1 MEKFTKVI
9 DKEIDRLNQE
19 ISRINEDK
27 NLYANKIKACENLL
41 FKFKQVVDI
50 SDKNNYKE
58 IFKINLGLLENV
70 FGDTENIIGD
80 IKRIKSLNT
89 LGSTYFGHTDMQ
101 KLEIIKMAN
110 KYIEMLK
117 EEIKFLEKE
126 LEDSSK
132 KEGILEEYN
141 NIREIISRNI
151 DFTDVTKLLEFVKG
165 MNISLNDK
173 IDIIREINSQVFKIE
188 AEALTEDVPDTEEI
202 EVIDVVN
209 ISNINV
215 EDVQALFSRYGYDIH
230 SIFKNVD
237 IDRIVKYGNLQNMEE
252 ILIAI
257 KDIKLNDD
265 KKQSTKLA
273 KIFVL
278 SNGEIVKMVLDN
290 IKADSKANFSSNNYS
305 LSEIFNSY
313 LDFYPLFIKGNKSFD
328 NSNRKGPGG
337 DGPIPADERGAF
349 GNYLAIRDIIKG
361 EDNDADINSMI
372 ERCGSVFVQCSARS
386 FKKRLEKF
394 KLYGATKDN
403 YFGTLSCFL
412 GNHSLD
418 IIDVFRELGHD
429 KYLFKGGF
437 STTCRRV
444 DNINMTLSLI
454 KLYNMRGESIY
465 FREPDG
471 YRKKNYML
479 KGYISSLKSGSMVG
493 KILAGDTRDMLDMG
507 LIVKTS
513 DIAFTKRDGE
523 KGVIL
528 SELGRFE
535 NYCNRYYEENVTKYD
550 EYDTVI
556 SDNENDNITSMS
568 LNNIYIRELDD
579 AYKVS
584 EHLYDID
591 GVMISRFKV
600 LRVFETLF
608 SNGLGNLDGLFVAIT
623 RNSILTKDELERI
636 DKEIRGGTRDMAHD
650 SENVKTLRRSGK

>member
-1 MEKFTKVI
+1 MKVI

-19 ISRINEDK
+19 ISRINEDRVNLENRRNIYSKLLLKLKGVNNSK
-27 NLYANKIKACENLL
+27 NVNLAFSIDMGL
-41 FKFKQVVDI
+41 F
-50 SDKNNYKE
+50 
-58 IFKINLGLLENV
+58 ENV
-70 FGDTENIIGD
+70 FGDTESVIND
-80 IKRIKSLNT
+80 IKRLKELKTMYNMFYIDNKQT
-89 LGSTYFGHTDMQ
+89 
-101 KLEIIKMAN
+101 LEIIGICK
-110 KYIEMLK
+110 KYSEILSDKIE
-117 EEIKFLEKE
+117 FLEKE

-151 DFTDVTKLLEFVKG
+151 DFTDVTKLLMFVKD

-188 AEALTEDVPDTEEI
+188 AEALTEDVPDTEDI

-215 EDVQALFSRYGYDIH
+215 EDVQALFSKYGYDIH
-230 SIFKNVD
+230 SIFDDED

-257 KDIKLNDD
+257 KEIKLNDD
-265 KKQSTKLA
+265 KKQSSKLA
-273 KIFVL
+273 NIFVL
-278 SNGEIVKMVLDN
+278 SNGEIVKTVLDN

-313 LDFYPLFIKGNKSFD
+313 LGFYPLFIKGNKSFD
-328 NSNRKGPGG
+328 KVNGKGPGG
-337 DGPIPADERGAF
+337 DGPINESVTGSF
-349 GNYLAIRDIIKG
+349 GKYLAIRNIIKS
-361 EDNDADINSMI
+361 EDNDADINAMI
-372 ERCGSVFVQCSARS
+372 ERSGSVFVQCSARS

-454 KLYNMRGESIY
+454 KLYNKRGESIY

-471 YRKKNYML
+471 DKRKYYKL
-479 KGYISSLKSGSMVG
+479 KGYISTPKSGSKGGM
-493 KILAGDTRDMLDMG
+493 ILAGDTRDMLDMG

-513 DIAFTKRDGE
+513 DIAFPKRNGE

-550 EYDTVI
+550 EYDRII

-584 EHLYDID
+584 EYLYDID

-600 LRVFETLF
+600 LRVFETLL
-608 SNGLGNLDGLFVAIT
+608 SNRLGNLDGLFVAIT

>member
-19 ISRINEDK
+19 ISRINEDRVNLENRRNIYSELLLKLKGVNNSK
-27 NLYANKIKACENLL
+27 NVNLAFSIDMGL
-41 FKFKQVVDI
+41 F
-50 SDKNNYKE
+50 
-58 IFKINLGLLENV
+58 ENV
-70 FGDTENIIGD
+70 FGDTESVIND
-80 IKRIKSLNT
+80 IKRLKELKTMYNMFYIDNKQT
-89 LGSTYFGHTDMQ
+89 
-101 KLEIIKMAN
+101 LEIIGICK
-110 KYIEMLK
+110 KYSEILSDKIE
-117 EEIKFLEKE
+117 FLEKE

-141 NIREIISRNI
+141 NIRGIISRNI
-151 DFTDVTKLLEFVKG
+151 DFNDVTKLLEFVKG
-165 MNISLNDK
+165 MNISLKDK

-188 AEALTEDVPDTEEI
+188 AETLTADVSDTEEI

-215 EDVQALFSRYGYDIH
+215 EDVQALFSKYGYDIH
-230 SIFKNVD
+230 SIFENVD

-265 KKQSTKLA
+265 KKQSSKLA

-278 SNGEIVKMVLDN
+278 SNGEIVKTVLDN

-328 NSNRKGPGG
+328 KVNGKGPGG
-337 DGPIPADERGAF
+337 DGPINESVTGSF
-349 GNYLAIRDIIKG
+349 GKYLAIRNIIKS
-361 EDNDADINSMI
+361 EDNDVDINAMI
-372 ERCGSVFVQCSARS
+372 ERSGSVFVQCSARS

-454 KLYNMRGESIY
+454 KLYNKRGESIY

-471 YRKKNYML
+471 DKRKYYKL
-479 KGYISSLKSGSMVG
+479 KGYISTPKSGSKGGM
-493 KILAGDTRDMLDMG
+493 ILAGDTRDMLDMG

-513 DIAFTKRDGE
+513 DIAFPKRNGE

-550 EYDTVI
+550 EYDRII

-584 EHLYDID
+584 EYLYDID

-600 LRVFETLF
+600 LRVFETLL
-608 SNGLGNLDGLFVAIT
+608 SNRLGNLDGLFVAIT

>member
-9 DKEIDRLNQE
+9 DKEINRLNQE
-19 ISRINEDK
+19 ISRINEDRVNLENRRNIYSKLLLKLKGVNNSK
-27 NLYANKIKACENLL
+27 NVNLAFSIDMGL
-41 FKFKQVVDI
+41 F
-50 SDKNNYKE
+50 
-58 IFKINLGLLENV
+58 ENV
-70 FGDTENIIGD
+70 FGDTESVIND
-80 IKRIKSLNT
+80 IKRLKELKAMYNMFYIDNKQT
-89 LGSTYFGHTDMQ
+89 
-101 KLEIIKMAN
+101 LEIIGICKRYSEILSD
-110 KYIEMLK
+110 KIE
-117 EEIKFLEKE
+117 FLEKE
-126 LEDSSK
+126 LDDSSK
-132 KEGILEEYN
+132 MESILAEYN
-141 NIREIISRNI
+141 NIKGIISRNI
-151 DFTDVTKLLEFVKG
+151 DFNDATKLLMFVKD
-165 MNISLNDK
+165 MNISLKDK

-188 AEALTEDVPDTEEI
+188 AETLTEDVSDTEEI

-215 EDVQALFSRYGYDIH
+215 EDVQALFSKYGYDIH
-230 SIFKNVD
+230 SIFDDED

-257 KDIKLNDD
+257 KDIKLNND
-265 KKQSTKLA
+265 KKQSSKLA
-273 KIFVL
+273 NIFVL
-278 SNGEIVKMVLDN
+278 SNGEIVKTVLDN

-313 LDFYPLFIKGNKSFD
+313 LGFYPLFIKGNKSFD
-328 NSNRKGPGG
+328 KVNGKGPGG
-337 DGPIPADERGAF
+337 DGPINESVTGSF
-349 GNYLAIRDIIKG
+349 GKYLAIRNIIKS
-361 EDNDADINSMI
+361 EDNDADINAMI
-372 ERCGSVFVQCSARS
+372 ERSGSVFVQCSARS

-454 KLYNMRGESIY
+454 KLYNKRGESIY

-471 YRKKNYML
+471 DKRKYYKL
-479 KGYISSLKSGSMVG
+479 KGYISTPKSGSKGGM
-493 KILAGDTRDMLDMG
+493 ILAGDTRDMLDMG

-513 DIAFTKRDGE
+513 DIAFPKRNGE

-550 EYDTVI
+550 EYDRII

-584 EHLYDID
+584 EYLYDID

-600 LRVFETLF
+600 LRVFETLL
-608 SNGLGNLDGLFVAIT
+608 SNRLGNLDGLFVAIT

>member
-19 ISRINEDK
+19 ISRINEDRVNLENRRNIYSELLLKLKGVNNSK
-27 NLYANKIKACENLL
+27 NVNLAFSIDMGL
-41 FKFKQVVDI
+41 F
-50 SDKNNYKE
+50 
-58 IFKINLGLLENV
+58 ENV
-70 FGDTENIIGD
+70 FGDTESVIND
-80 IKRIKSLNT
+80 IKRLKELKAMYNMFYIDNKQT
-89 LGSTYFGHTDMQ
+89 
-101 KLEIIKMAN
+101 LEIIGICKRYSEILSD
-110 KYIEMLK
+110 KIE
-117 EEIKFLEKE
+117 FLEKE
-126 LEDSSK
+126 LDDSSK
-132 KEGILEEYN
+132 MESILAEYN
-141 NIREIISRNI
+141 NIKGIISRNI
-151 DFTDVTKLLEFVKG
+151 DFNDVTKLLEFVKG
-165 MNISLNDK
+165 MNISLKDK

-188 AEALTEDVPDTEEI
+188 AETLTEDVSDTEEI

-215 EDVQALFSRYGYDIH
+215 EDVQALFSKYGYDIH
-230 SIFKNVD
+230 SIFDDED

-257 KDIKLNDD
+257 KDIKLNND
-265 KKQSTKLA
+265 KKQSSKLA
-273 KIFVL
+273 NIFVL
-278 SNGEIVKMVLDN
+278 SNGEIVKTVLDN

-328 NSNRKGPGG
+328 NSNKKGPGG
-337 DGPIPADERGAF
+337 DGPINESVTGSF
-349 GNYLAIRDIIKG
+349 GKYLAIRNIIKS
-361 EDNDADINSMI
+361 EDNDADINAMI
-372 ERCGSVFVQCSARS
+372 ERSGSVFVQCSARS

-454 KLYNMRGESIY
+454 KLYNKRGESIY

-471 YRKKNYML
+471 DKRKYYKL
-479 KGYISSLKSGSMVG
+479 KGYISTPKSGSKGGM
-493 KILAGDTRDMLDMG
+493 ILAGDTRDMLDMG

-513 DIAFTKRDGE
+513 DIAFTKRNGE

-550 EYDTVI
+550 EYDRII

-584 EHLYDID
+584 EYLYDID

-600 LRVFETLF
+600 LRVFETLL
-608 SNGLGNLDGLFVAIT
+608 SNRLGNLDGLFVAIT

>member
-1 MEKFTKVI
+1 MEKFMKVI

-19 ISRINEDK
+19 ISRINEDRVNLENRRNIYSKLLLELKGVNNSK
-27 NLYANKIKACENLL
+27 NVNLAFSIDMGL
-41 FKFKQVVDI
+41 F
-50 SDKNNYKE
+50 
-58 IFKINLGLLENV
+58 ENV
-70 FGDTENIIGD
+70 FGDTESVIND
-80 IKRIKSLNT
+80 IKRLKELKAMYNMFYIDNKQT
-89 LGSTYFGHTDMQ
+89 
-101 KLEIIKMAN
+101 LEIIGICK
-110 KYIEMLK
+110 KYSEILSDKIE
-117 EEIKFLEKE
+117 FLEKE

-151 DFTDVTKLLEFVKG
+151 DFNDVSKLLMFVKG
-165 MNISLNDK
+165 MNISLKDK

-188 AEALTEDVPDTEEI
+188 AETLTADVSDTEEI

-230 SIFKNVD
+230 SIFDDED

-265 KKQSTKLA
+265 KKQSSKLA
-273 KIFVL
+273 NIFVL
-278 SNGEIVKMVLDN
+278 SNGEIVKTVLDN

-313 LDFYPLFIKGNKSFD
+313 LNVYPLFIKGNKSLD
-328 NSNRKGPGG
+328 KVNGKGPGG
-337 DGPIPADERGAF
+337 DGPINESVTGSF
-349 GNYLAIRDIIKG
+349 GKYLAIRNIIKS
-361 EDNDADINSMI
+361 EDNDADINAMI
-372 ERCGSVFVQCSARS
+372 ERSGSVFVQCSARS

-454 KLYNMRGESIY
+454 KLYNKRGESIY

-471 YRKKNYML
+471 DKRKYYKL
-479 KGYISSLKSGSMVG
+479 KGYISTPKSGSKGGM
-493 KILAGDTRDMLDMG
+493 ILAGDTRDMLDMG
-507 LIVKTS
+507 LIFKTS
-513 DIAFTKRDGE
+513 DIAFPKRNGE

-550 EYDTVI
+550 EYDRII

-584 EHLYDID
+584 EYLYDID

-600 LRVFETLF
+600 LRVFETLL
-608 SNGLGNLDGLFVAIT
+608 SNRLGNLDGLFVAIT
-623 RNSILTKDELERI
+623 RNSILIKDELERI

>member
-9 DKEIDRLNQE
+9 DKEINRLNQE

-27 NLYANKIKACENLL
+27 VNLENRRNIYSKLL
-41 FKFKQVVDI
+41 LKLKGVNN
-50 SDKNNYKE
+50 SKNV
-58 IFKINLGLLENV
+58 NLAFSIDMGLFENV
-70 FGDTENIIGD
+70 FGDTESVIND
-80 IKRIKSLNT
+80 IKRLKELKTMYNMFYIDNKQT
-89 LGSTYFGHTDMQ
+89 
-101 KLEIIKMAN
+101 LEIIGICK
-110 KYIEMLK
+110 KYSEILSDKIE
-117 EEIKFLEKE
+117 FLEKE

-151 DFTDVTKLLEFVKG
+151 DFNDVTKLLEFVKG
-165 MNISLNDK
+165 MNISLKDK
-173 IDIIREINSQVFKIE
+173 IDIIREINNQVFKIE
-188 AEALTEDVPDTEEI
+188 AETLTEDVSDTEEI

-215 EDVQALFSRYGYDIH
+215 EDVQALFSKYGYDIH
-230 SIFKNVD
+230 SIFDDED

-257 KDIKLNDD
+257 KEIKLNND
-265 KKQSTKLA
+265 KKQSSKLA
-273 KIFVL
+273 NIFVL
-278 SNGEIVKMVLDN
+278 SNGEIVKTVLDN

-313 LDFYPLFIKGNKSFD
+313 LDFYPLFIKGNKSLD
-328 NSNRKGPGG
+328 KVNGKGPGG
-337 DGPIPADERGAF
+337 DGPINESVTGSF
-349 GNYLAIRDIIKG
+349 GKYLAIRNIIKS
-361 EDNDADINSMI
+361 EDNDADINAMI
-372 ERCGSVFVQCSARS
+372 ERSGSVFVQCSARS

-454 KLYNMRGESIY
+454 KLYNKRGESIY

-471 YRKKNYML
+471 DKRKYYKL
-479 KGYISSLKSGSMVG
+479 KGYISTPKSGSKGGM
-493 KILAGDTRDMLDMG
+493 ILAGDIRDMLDMG

-513 DIAFTKRDGE
+513 DIAFPKRNGE

-550 EYDTVI
+550 EYDRII

-584 EHLYDID
+584 DYLYDID

-600 LRVFETLF
+600 LRVFETLL
-608 SNGLGNLDGLFVAIT
+608 SNRLGNLDGLFVAIT

>member
-1 MEKFTKVI
+1 MEKFMKVI

-19 ISRINEDK
+19 ISRINEDRVNLENRRNIYSKLLLKLKGVNNSK
-27 NLYANKIKACENLL
+27 NVNLAFSIDMGL
-41 FKFKQVVDI
+41 F
-50 SDKNNYKE
+50 
-58 IFKINLGLLENV
+58 ENV
-70 FGDTENIIGD
+70 FGDTESVIND
-80 IKRIKSLNT
+80 IKRLKELKAMYNMFYIDNKQT
-89 LGSTYFGHTDMQ
+89 
-101 KLEIIKMAN
+101 LEIIGICK
-110 KYIEMLK
+110 KYSEILSDKIE
-117 EEIKFLEKE
+117 FLEKE

-151 DFTDVTKLLEFVKG
+151 DFNDVSKLLEFVKG
-165 MNISLNDK
+165 MNISLKDK

-188 AEALTEDVPDTEEI
+188 AETLTEDVSDTEEI

-215 EDVQALFSRYGYDIH
+215 EDVQALFSKYGYDIH
-230 SIFKNVD
+230 SIFDDED

-257 KDIKLNDD
+257 KDIKLNND
-265 KKQSTKLA
+265 KKQSSKLA
-273 KIFVL
+273 NIFVL
-278 SNGEIVKMVLDN
+278 SNGEIVKTVLDN
-290 IKADSKANFSSNNYS
+290 IKADSMANFSSNNYS

-313 LDFYPLFIKGNKSFD
+313 LDFYPLFIKGNKSLD
-328 NSNRKGPGG
+328 KVKGKGPGG
-337 DGPIPADERGAF
+337 DGPINESVTGSF
-349 GNYLAIRDIIKG
+349 GNYLAIRNIIKS
-361 EDNDADINSMI
+361 EDNDADINAMI
-372 ERCGSVFVQCSARS
+372 ERSGSVFVQCSARS

-454 KLYNMRGESIY
+454 KLYNKRGESIY

-471 YRKKNYML
+471 DKRKYYKL
-479 KGYISSLKSGSMVG
+479 KGYISTPKSGSKGGM
-493 KILAGDTRDMLDMG
+493 ILAGDTRDMLDMG

-513 DIAFTKRDGE
+513 DIAFPKRNGE

-550 EYDTVI
+550 EYDRII

-584 EHLYDID
+584 EYLYDID

-600 LRVFETLF
+600 LRVFETLL
-608 SNGLGNLDGLFVAIT
+608 SNRLGNLDGLFVAIT

-636 DKEIRGGTRDMAHD
+636 DKEIRGGTRDRAHD

>member
-9 DKEIDRLNQE
+9 DKEINRLNQE

-27 NLYANKIKACENLL
+27 VNLENRRNIYSKLL
-41 FKFKQVVDI
+41 LKLKGVNN
-50 SDKNNYKE
+50 SKNV
-58 IFKINLGLLENV
+58 NLAFSIDMGLFENV
-70 FGDTENIIGD
+70 FGDTESVIND
-80 IKRIKSLNT
+80 IKRLKELKTMYNMFYIDNKQT
-89 LGSTYFGHTDMQ
+89 
-101 KLEIIKMAN
+101 LEIIGICK
-110 KYIEMLK
+110 KYSEILSDKIE
-117 EEIKFLEKE
+117 FLEKE

-151 DFTDVTKLLEFVKG
+151 DFTDVTKLLMFVKD

-188 AEALTEDVPDTEEI
+188 AEALTEDVPDTNEDI

-215 EDVQALFSRYGYDIH
+215 EDVQALFSKYGYDIH
-230 SIFKNVD
+230 SIFDDED

-257 KDIKLNDD
+257 KEIKLNDD
-265 KKQSTKLA
+265 KKQSSKLA
-273 KIFVL
+273 NIFVL
-278 SNGEIVKMVLDN
+278 SNGEIVKTVLDN

-313 LDFYPLFIKGNKSFD
+313 LGFYPLFIKGNKSFD
-328 NSNRKGPGG
+328 NSNKKGPGG
-337 DGPIPADERGAF
+337 DGPINESVTGSF
-349 GNYLAIRDIIKG
+349 GKYLAIRNIIKS
-361 EDNDADINSMI
+361 EDNDADINAMI
-372 ERCGSVFVQCSARS
+372 ERSGSVFVQCSARS

-454 KLYNMRGESIY
+454 KLYNKRGESIY

-471 YRKKNYML
+471 DKRKYYKL
-479 KGYISSLKSGSMVG
+479 KGYISTPKSGSKGGM
-493 KILAGDTRDMLDMG
+493 ILAGDTRDMLDMG

-513 DIAFTKRDGE
+513 DIAFPKRNGE

-550 EYDTVI
+550 EYDRII

-584 EHLYDID
+584 EYLYDID

-600 LRVFETLF
+600 LRVFETLL
-608 SNGLGNLDGLFVAIT
+608 SNRLGNLDGLFVAIT

>member
-1 MEKFTKVI
+1 MEKFMKVI

-27 NLYANKIKACENLL
+27 VNLENRRNIYSKLL
-41 FKFKQVVDI
+41 LKLKGVNN
-50 SDKNNYKE
+50 SKNV
-58 IFKINLGLLENV
+58 NLAFSIDMGLFENV
-70 FGDTENIIGD
+70 FGDTESVIND
-80 IKRIKSLNT
+80 IKRLKELKTMYNMFYIDNKQT
-89 LGSTYFGHTDMQ
+89 
-101 KLEIIKMAN
+101 LEIIGICK
-110 KYIEMLK
+110 KYSEILSDKIE
-117 EEIKFLEKE
+117 FLEKE

-151 DFTDVTKLLEFVKG
+151 DFTDVTKLLMFVKD

-188 AEALTEDVPDTEEI
+188 AEALTEDVPDTNEDI

-230 SIFKNVD
+230 SIFDDED

-257 KDIKLNDD
+257 KEIKLNDD
-265 KKQSTKLA
+265 KKQSSKLA
-273 KIFVL
+273 NIFVL
-278 SNGEIVKMVLDN
+278 SNGEIVKTVLDN

-313 LDFYPLFIKGNKSFD
+313 LGFYPLFIKGNKSFD
-328 NSNRKGPGG
+328 KVNGKGPGG
-337 DGPIPADERGAF
+337 DGPINESVTGSF
-349 GNYLAIRDIIKG
+349 GKYLAIRNIIKS
-361 EDNDADINSMI
+361 EDNDADINAMI
-372 ERCGSVFVQCSARS
+372 ERSGSVFVQCSARS

-454 KLYNMRGESIY
+454 KLYNKRGESIY

-471 YRKKNYML
+471 DKRKYYKL
-479 KGYISSLKSGSMVG
+479 KGYISTPKSGSKGGM
-493 KILAGDTRDMLDMG
+493 ILAGDTRDMLDMG

-513 DIAFTKRDGE
+513 DIAFPKRNGE

-550 EYDTVI
+550 EYDRII

-584 EHLYDID
+584 EYLYDID

-600 LRVFETLF
+600 LRVFETLL
-608 SNGLGNLDGLFVAIT
+608 SNRLGNLDGLFVAIT

>member
-9 DKEIDRLNQE
+9 DKEINRLNQE

-27 NLYANKIKACENLL
+27 VNLENRRNIYSKLL
-41 FKFKQVVDI
+41 LKLKGVNN
-50 SDKNNYKE
+50 SKNV
-58 IFKINLGLLENV
+58 NLAFSIDMGLFENV
-70 FGDTENIIGD
+70 FGDTESVIND
-80 IKRIKSLNT
+80 IKRLKELKAMYNMFYIDNKQT
-89 LGSTYFGHTDMQ
+89 
-101 KLEIIKMAN
+101 LEIIGICK
-110 KYIEMLK
+110 KYSEILSDKIE
-117 EEIKFLEKE
+117 FLEKE

-151 DFTDVTKLLEFVKG
+151 DFNDVSKLLEFVKG
-165 MNISLNDK
+165 MNISLKDK

-188 AEALTEDVPDTEEI
+188 AETLTADVSDTEEI

-215 EDVQALFSRYGYDIH
+215 EDVQALFSKYGYDIH
-230 SIFKNVD
+230 SIFDDED

-265 KKQSTKLA
+265 KKQSSKLA
-273 KIFVL
+273 NIFVL
-278 SNGEIVKMVLDN
+278 SNGEIVKTVLDN

-313 LDFYPLFIKGNKSFD
+313 LNVYPLFIKGNKSLD
-328 NSNRKGPGG
+328 KVNGKGPGG
-337 DGPIPADERGAF
+337 DGPINESVTGSF
-349 GNYLAIRDIIKG
+349 GKYLAIRNIIKS
-361 EDNDADINSMI
+361 EDNDADINAMI
-372 ERCGSVFVQCSARS
+372 ERSGSVFVQCSARS

-454 KLYNMRGESIY
+454 KLYNKRGESIY

-471 YRKKNYML
+471 DRRKYYKL
-479 KGYISSLKSGSMVG
+479 KGYISTPKSGSKGGM
-493 KILAGDTRDMLDMG
+493 ILAGDTRDMLDMG

-513 DIAFTKRDGE
+513 DIAFPKRNGE

-550 EYDTVI
+550 EYDRII

-584 EHLYDID
+584 EYLYDID

-600 LRVFETLF
+600 LRVFETLL
-608 SNGLGNLDGLFVAIT
+608 SNRLGNLDGLFVAIT

>member
-9 DKEIDRLNQE
+9 DKEINRLNQE

-27 NLYANKIKACENLL
+27 VNLENRRNIYSKLL
-41 FKFKQVVDI
+41 LKLKGVNN
-50 SDKNNYKE
+50 SKNV
-58 IFKINLGLLENV
+58 NLAFSIDMGLFENV
-70 FGDTENIIGD
+70 FGDTESVIND
-80 IKRIKSLNT
+80 IKRLKELKTMYNMFYIDNKQT
-89 LGSTYFGHTDMQ
+89 
-101 KLEIIKMAN
+101 LEIIGICK
-110 KYIEMLK
+110 KYSEILSDKIE
-117 EEIKFLEKE
+117 FLEKE

-151 DFTDVTKLLEFVKG
+151 DFNDVSKLLEFVKG

-188 AEALTEDVPDTEEI
+188 AETLTADVSDTEEI

-215 EDVQALFSRYGYDIH
+215 EDVQALFSKYGYDIH
-230 SIFKNVD
+230 SIFDDED

-257 KDIKLNDD
+257 KDIKLNND
-265 KKQSTKLA
+265 KKQSSKLA
-273 KIFVL
+273 NIFVL
-278 SNGEIVKMVLDN
+278 SNGEIVKTVLDN

-361 EDNDADINSMI
+361 EDNEADINSMI

-412 GNHSLD
+412 GNNSLD

-437 STTCRRV
+437 STTCRSV

-600 LRVFETLF
+600 LRVFETLL

-623 RNSILTKDELERI
+623 RNSILTKDELERL

>member
-1 MEKFTKVI
+1 MEKFMKVI

-19 ISRINEDK
+19 ISRINEDRVNLENRRNIYSELLLKLKGVNNSK
-27 NLYANKIKACENLL
+27 NVNLAFSIDMGL
-41 FKFKQVVDI
+41 F
-50 SDKNNYKE
+50 
-58 IFKINLGLLENV
+58 ENV
-70 FGDTENIIGD
+70 FGDTESVIND
-80 IKRIKSLNT
+80 IKRLKELKTMYNMFYIDNKQT
-89 LGSTYFGHTDMQ
+89 
-101 KLEIIKMAN
+101 LEIIGICK
-110 KYIEMLK
+110 KYSEILSDKIE
-117 EEIKFLEKE
+117 FLEKE
-126 LEDSSK
+126 LEDSFK

-141 NIREIISRNI
+141 NIRGIISRNI
-151 DFTDVTKLLEFVKG
+151 DFNDVTKLLEFVKG
-165 MNISLNDK
+165 MNISLKDK

-188 AEALTEDVPDTEEI
+188 AETLTADVSDTEEI

-215 EDVQALFSRYGYDIH
+215 EDVQALFSKYGYDIH
-230 SIFKNVD
+230 SIFENVD

-257 KDIKLNDD
+257 KEIKLNDD
-265 KKQSTKLA
+265 KKQGSKLA
-273 KIFVL
+273 NIFVL
-278 SNGEIVKMVLDN
+278 SNGEIVKTVLDN

-328 NSNRKGPGG
+328 KVNGKGPGG
-337 DGPIPADERGAF
+337 DGPINESVTGSF
-349 GNYLAIRDIIKG
+349 GKYLAIRNIIKS
-361 EDNDADINSMI
+361 EDNDADINAMI
-372 ERCGSVFVQCSARS
+372 KRSGSVFVQCSAHS

-454 KLYNMRGESIY
+454 KLYNKRGESIY

-471 YRKKNYML
+471 DKRKYYKL
-479 KGYISSLKSGSMVG
+479 KGYISTPKSGSKGGM
-493 KILAGDTRDMLDMG
+493 ILAGDTRDMLDMG

-513 DIAFTKRDGE
+513 DIAFPKRNGE

-550 EYDTVI
+550 EYDRII

-584 EHLYDID
+584 EYLYDID

-600 LRVFETLF
+600 LRVFETLL
-608 SNGLGNLDGLFVAIT
+608 SNRLGNLDGLFVAIT

>member
-1 MEKFTKVI
+1 MEKFMKVI
-9 DKEIDRLNQE
+9 DKEINRLNQE

-27 NLYANKIKACENLL
+27 VNLENRRNIYSKLL
-41 FKFKQVVDI
+41 LKLKGVNN
-50 SDKNNYKE
+50 SKNV
-58 IFKINLGLLENV
+58 NLAFSIDMGLFENV
-70 FGDTENIIGD
+70 FGDTESVIND
-80 IKRIKSLNT
+80 IKRLKELKTMYNMFYIDNKQT
-89 LGSTYFGHTDMQ
+89 
-101 KLEIIKMAN
+101 LEIIGICK
-110 KYIEMLK
+110 KYSEILSDKIE
-117 EEIKFLEKE
+117 FLEKE

-151 DFTDVTKLLEFVKG
+151 DFTDVTKLLMFVKD
-165 MNISLNDK
+165 MNISLKDK
-173 IDIIREINSQVFKIE
+173 IDIIREINSQVLKIE
-188 AEALTEDVPDTEEI
+188 AEALTEDVPDTNEDI

-215 EDVQALFSRYGYDIH
+215 EDVQALFSKYGYDIH
-230 SIFKNVD
+230 SIFDDED

-257 KDIKLNDD
+257 KEIKLNDD
-265 KKQSTKLA
+265 KKQSSKLA
-273 KIFVL
+273 NIFVL
-278 SNGEIVKMVLDN
+278 SNGEIVKTVLDN

-328 NSNRKGPGG
+328 KVNGKGPGG
-337 DGPIPADERGAF
+337 DGPINESVTGSF
-349 GNYLAIRDIIKG
+349 GKYLAIRNIIKS
-361 EDNDADINSMI
+361 EDNDADINAMI
-372 ERCGSVFVQCSARS
+372 ERSGSVFVQCSARS

-454 KLYNMRGESIY
+454 KLYNKRGESIY

-471 YRKKNYML
+471 DKRKYYKL
-479 KGYISSLKSGSMVG
+479 KGYISTPKSGSKGGM
-493 KILAGDTRDMLDMG
+493 ILAGDTRDMLDMG

-513 DIAFTKRDGE
+513 DIAFPKRNGE

-550 EYDTVI
+550 EYDRII

-584 EHLYDID
+584 EYLYDID

-600 LRVFETLF
+600 LRVFETLL
-608 SNGLGNLDGLFVAIT
+608 SNRLGNLDGLFVAIT

>member
-19 ISRINEDK
+19 ISRINEDRVNLENRRNIYSKLLLKLKGVNNSK
-27 NLYANKIKACENLL
+27 NVNLAFSIDMGL
-41 FKFKQVVDI
+41 F
-50 SDKNNYKE
+50 
-58 IFKINLGLLENV
+58 ENV
-70 FGDTENIIGD
+70 FGDTESVIND
-80 IKRIKSLNT
+80 IKRLKELKAMYNMFYIDNKQT
-89 LGSTYFGHTDMQ
+89 
-101 KLEIIKMAN
+101 LEIIGICK
-110 KYIEMLK
+110 KYSEILSDKIE
-117 EEIKFLEKE
+117 FLEKE

-141 NIREIISRNI
+141 NIRGIISRNI
-151 DFTDVTKLLEFVKG
+151 DFNDVSKLLMFVKG
-165 MNISLNDK
+165 MNISLKDK

-188 AEALTEDVPDTEEI
+188 AETLTADVSDTEEI

-215 EDVQALFSRYGYDIH
+215 EDVQALFSKYGYDIH
-230 SIFKNVD
+230 SIFDDED

-265 KKQSTKLA
+265 KKQSSKLA
-273 KIFVL
+273 NIFVL
-278 SNGEIVKMVLDN
+278 SNGEIVKTVLDN

-313 LDFYPLFIKGNKSFD
+313 LNVYPLFIKGNKSLD
-328 NSNRKGPGG
+328 KVNGKGPGG
-337 DGPIPADERGAF
+337 DGPINESVTGSF
-349 GNYLAIRDIIKG
+349 GKYLAIRNIIKS
-361 EDNDADINSMI
+361 EDNDADINAMI
-372 ERCGSVFVQCSARS
+372 ERSGSVFVQCSARS

-454 KLYNMRGESIY
+454 KLYNKRGESIY

-471 YRKKNYML
+471 DKRKYYKL
-479 KGYISSLKSGSMVG
+479 KGYISTPKSGSKGGM
-493 KILAGDTRDMLDMG
+493 ILAGDTRDMLDMG

-513 DIAFTKRDGE
+513 DIAFPKRNGE

-550 EYDTVI
+550 EYDRII

-584 EHLYDID
+584 EYLYDID

-600 LRVFETLF
+600 LRVFETLL
-608 SNGLGNLDGLFVAIT
+608 SNRLGNLDGLFVAIT

>member
-151 DFTDVTKLLEFVKG
+151 DFNDVTKLLEFVKG

-257 KDIKLNDD
+257 KDIKLNND

-278 SNGEIVKMVLDN
+278 SNGEIVKTVLDN

-412 GNHSLD
+412 GNNSLD

-429 KYLFKGGF
+429 KYLFRGGF
-437 STTCRRV
+437 STTCRSV

-584 EHLYDID
+584 EYLYDID

-600 LRVFETLF
+600 LRVFETLL
-608 SNGLGNLDGLFVAIT
+608 SNRLGNLDGLFVAIT

>member
-1 MEKFTKVI
+1 
-9 DKEIDRLNQE
+9 
-19 ISRINEDK
+19 
-27 NLYANKIKACENLL
+27 
-41 FKFKQVVDI
+41 
-50 SDKNNYKE
+50 
-58 IFKINLGLLENV
+58 
-70 FGDTENIIGD
+70 
-80 IKRIKSLNT
+80 
-89 LGSTYFGHTDMQ
+89 
-101 KLEIIKMAN
+101 
-110 KYIEMLK
+110 
-117 EEIKFLEKE
+117 
-126 LEDSSK
+126 
-132 KEGILEEYN
+132 
-141 NIREIISRNI
+141 
-151 DFTDVTKLLEFVKG
+151 

-188 AEALTEDVPDTEEI
+188 AEALTEDVPDTNEDI

-412 GNHSLD
+412 GNNSLD

-429 KYLFKGGF
+429 KYLFRGGF
-437 STTCRRV
+437 STTCRSV

-550 EYDTVI
+550 EYDMVI

-600 LRVFETLF
+600 LRVFETLL
-608 SNGLGNLDGLFVAIT
+608 SNRLGNLDGLFVAIT

-636 DKEIRGGTRDMAHD
+636 DKEIRGGTRDMVHD

>member
-1 MEKFTKVI
+1 
-9 DKEIDRLNQE
+9 
-19 ISRINEDK
+19 
-27 NLYANKIKACENLL
+27 
-41 FKFKQVVDI
+41 
-50 SDKNNYKE
+50 
-58 IFKINLGLLENV
+58 
-70 FGDTENIIGD
+70 
-80 IKRIKSLNT
+80 
-89 LGSTYFGHTDMQ
+89 
-101 KLEIIKMAN
+101 
-110 KYIEMLK
+110 
-117 EEIKFLEKE
+117 
-126 LEDSSK
+126 
-132 KEGILEEYN
+132 
-141 NIREIISRNI
+141 
-151 DFTDVTKLLEFVKG
+151 
-165 MNISLNDK
+165 
-173 IDIIREINSQVFKIE
+173 
-188 AEALTEDVPDTEEI
+188 
-202 EVIDVVN
+202 
-209 ISNINV
+209 
-215 EDVQALFSRYGYDIH
+215 
-230 SIFKNVD
+230 
-237 IDRIVKYGNLQNMEE
+237 
-252 ILIAI
+252 
-257 KDIKLNDD
+257 
-265 KKQSTKLA
+265 
-273 KIFVL
+273 
-278 SNGEIVKMVLDN
+278 
-290 IKADSKANFSSNNYS
+290 
-305 LSEIFNSY
+305 
-313 LDFYPLFIKGNKSFD
+313 
-328 NSNRKGPGG
+328 
-337 DGPIPADERGAF
+337 
-349 GNYLAIRDIIKG
+349 
-361 EDNDADINSMI
+361 MI

-412 GNHSLD
+412 GNNSLD

-437 STTCRRV
+437 STTCRSV

-454 KLYNMRGESIY
+454 KLYNMRGEIIY

-479 KGYISSLKSGSMVG
+479 KGYISTLKSGSMVG

-550 EYDTVI
+550 EYDMVI

-600 LRVFETLF
+600 LRVFETLL

-623 RNSILTKDELERI
+623 RNSILTKDELERL
-636 DKEIRGGTRDMAHD
+636 DKEIRGGTRDMVHD

>member
-9 DKEIDRLNQE
+9 DKEINRLNQE

-27 NLYANKIKACENLL
+27 VNLENRRNIYSKLL
-41 FKFKQVVDI
+41 LKLKGVNN
-50 SDKNNYKE
+50 SKNV
-58 IFKINLGLLENV
+58 NLAFSIDMGLFENV
-70 FGDTENIIGD
+70 FGDTESVIND
-80 IKRIKSLNT
+80 IKRLKELKAMYNMFYIDNKQT
-89 LGSTYFGHTDMQ
+89 
-101 KLEIIKMAN
+101 LEIIGICK
-110 KYIEMLK
+110 KYSEILSDKIE
-117 EEIKFLEKE
+117 FLEKE

-151 DFTDVTKLLEFVKG
+151 DFTDVTKLLMFVKD

-188 AEALTEDVPDTEEI
+188 AEALTEDVPDTNEDI

-215 EDVQALFSRYGYDIH
+215 EDVQALFSKYGYDIH
-230 SIFKNVD
+230 SIFDDED

-257 KDIKLNDD
+257 KEIKLNDD
-265 KKQSTKLA
+265 KKQSSKLSN
-273 KIFVL
+273 IFVL
-278 SNGEIVKMVLDN
+278 SNGEIVKTVLDN

-313 LDFYPLFIKGNKSFD
+313 LGFYPLFIKGNKSFD
-328 NSNRKGPGG
+328 KVNGKGPGG
-337 DGPIPADERGAF
+337 DGPINESVTGSF
-349 GNYLAIRDIIKG
+349 GKYLAIRNIIKS
-361 EDNDADINSMI
+361 EDNDADINAMI
-372 ERCGSVFVQCSARS
+372 ERSGSVFVQCSARS

-454 KLYNMRGESIY
+454 KLYNKRGESIY

-471 YRKKNYML
+471 DKRKYYKL
-479 KGYISSLKSGSMVG
+479 KGYISTPKSGSKGGM
-493 KILAGDTRDMLDMG
+493 ILAGDTRDMLDMG

-513 DIAFTKRDGE
+513 DIAFPKRNGE

-550 EYDTVI
+550 EYDRII

-584 EHLYDID
+584 EYLYDID

-600 LRVFETLF
+600 LRVFETLL
-608 SNGLGNLDGLFVAIT
+608 SNRLGNLDGLFVAIT

>member
-1 MEKFTKVI
+1 MEKFMKVI

-19 ISRINEDK
+19 ISRINEDRVNLENRRNIYSELLLKLKGVNNSK
-27 NLYANKIKACENLL
+27 NVNLAFSIDMGL
-41 FKFKQVVDI
+41 F
-50 SDKNNYKE
+50 
-58 IFKINLGLLENV
+58 ENV
-70 FGDTENIIGD
+70 FGDTESVIND
-80 IKRIKSLNT
+80 IKRLKELKTMYNMFYIDNKQT
-89 LGSTYFGHTDMQ
+89 
-101 KLEIIKMAN
+101 LEIIGICK
-110 KYIEMLK
+110 KYSEILSDKIE
-117 EEIKFLEKE
+117 FLEKE
-126 LEDSSK
+126 LEDSFK

-141 NIREIISRNI
+141 NIRGIISRNI
-151 DFTDVTKLLEFVKG
+151 DFNDVTKLLEFVKG
-165 MNISLNDK
+165 MNISLKDK

-188 AEALTEDVPDTEEI
+188 AETLTADVSDTEEI

-215 EDVQALFSRYGYDIH
+215 EDVQALFSKYGYDIH
-230 SIFKNVD
+230 SIFDDED

-257 KDIKLNDD
+257 KEIKLNDD
-265 KKQSTKLA
+265 KKQGSKLA
-273 KIFVL
+273 NIFVL
-278 SNGEIVKMVLDN
+278 SNGEIVKTVLDN

-313 LDFYPLFIKGNKSFD
+313 LGFYPLFIKGNKSFD
-328 NSNRKGPGG
+328 KVNGKGPGG
-337 DGPIPADERGAF
+337 DGPINESVTGSF
-349 GNYLAIRDIIKG
+349 GKYLAIRNIIKS
-361 EDNDADINSMI
+361 EDNDADINAMI
-372 ERCGSVFVQCSARS
+372 KRSGSVFVQCSAHS

-454 KLYNMRGESIY
+454 KLYNKRGESIY

-471 YRKKNYML
+471 DKRKYYKL
-479 KGYISSLKSGSMVG
+479 KGYISTPKSGSKGGM
-493 KILAGDTRDMLDMG
+493 ILAGDTRDMLDMG

-513 DIAFTKRDGE
+513 DIAFPKRNGE

-550 EYDTVI
+550 EYDRII

-584 EHLYDID
+584 EYLYDID

-600 LRVFETLF
+600 LRVFETLL
-608 SNGLGNLDGLFVAIT
+608 SNRLGNLDGLFVAIT

-636 DKEIRGGTRDMAHD
+636 DKEIRGGTRDMVHD

>member
-9 DKEIDRLNQE
+9 DKEINRLNQE

-27 NLYANKIKACENLL
+27 VNLENRRNIYSKLL
-41 FKFKQVVDI
+41 LKLKGVNN
-50 SDKNNYKE
+50 SKNV
-58 IFKINLGLLENV
+58 NLAFSIDMGLFENV
-70 FGDTENIIGD
+70 FGDTESVIND
-80 IKRIKSLNT
+80 IKRLKELKTMYNMFYIDNKQT
-89 LGSTYFGHTDMQ
+89 
-101 KLEIIKMAN
+101 LEIIGICK
-110 KYIEMLK
+110 KYSEILSDKIE
-117 EEIKFLEKE
+117 FLEKE

-151 DFTDVTKLLEFVKG
+151 DFTDVTKLLMFVKD

-188 AEALTEDVPDTEEI
+188 AEALTEDVPDTNEDI

-215 EDVQALFSRYGYDIH
+215 EDVQALFSKYGYDIY
-230 SIFKNVD
+230 SIFDDED

-257 KDIKLNDD
+257 KEIKLNDD
-265 KKQSTKLA
+265 KKQSSKLA
-273 KIFVL
+273 NIFVL
-278 SNGEIVKMVLDN
+278 SNGEIVKTVLDN

-328 NSNRKGPGG
+328 KVNGKGPGG
-337 DGPIPADERGAF
+337 DGPINESVTGSF
-349 GNYLAIRDIIKG
+349 GNYLAIRNIIKS
-361 EDNDADINSMI
+361 EDNDADINAMI
-372 ERCGSVFVQCSARS
+372 ERSGSVFVQCSARS

-454 KLYNMRGESIY
+454 KLYNKRGESIY

-471 YRKKNYML
+471 DKRKYYKL
-479 KGYISSLKSGSMVG
+479 KGYISTPKSGSKGGM
-493 KILAGDTRDMLDMG
+493 ILAGDTRDMLDMG

-513 DIAFTKRDGE
+513 DIAFPKRNGE

-550 EYDTVI
+550 EYDRII

-584 EHLYDID
+584 EYLYDID

-600 LRVFETLF
+600 LRVFETLL
-608 SNGLGNLDGLFVAIT
+608 SNRLGNLDGLFVAIT

>member
-412 GNHSLD
+412 GNNSLD

-429 KYLFKGGF
+429 KYLFRGGF
-437 STTCRRV
+437 STTCRSV

-479 KGYISSLKSGSMVG
+479 KGYISSLKSGSKGGM
-493 KILAGDTRDMLDMG
+493 ILAGDTRDMLDMG

-513 DIAFTKRDGE
+513 DIAFPKRNGE

-550 EYDTVI
+550 EYDRII

-584 EHLYDID
+584 EYLYDID

-600 LRVFETLF
+600 LRVFETLL

>member
-9 DKEIDRLNQE
+9 DKEINRLNQE

-27 NLYANKIKACENLL
+27 VNLENRRNIYSKLL
-41 FKFKQVVDI
+41 LKLKGVNN
-50 SDKNNYKE
+50 SKNV
-58 IFKINLGLLENV
+58 NLAFSIDMGLFENV
-70 FGDTENIIGD
+70 FGDTESVIND
-80 IKRIKSLNT
+80 IKRLKELKTMYNMFYIDNKQT
-89 LGSTYFGHTDMQ
+89 
-101 KLEIIKMAN
+101 LEIIGICK
-110 KYIEMLK
+110 KYSEILSDKIE
-117 EEIKFLEKE
+117 FLEKE

-151 DFTDVTKLLEFVKG
+151 DFTDVTKLLMFVKD

-173 IDIIREINSQVFKIE
+173 IDIIREINSQVLKIE
-188 AEALTEDVPDTEEI
+188 AEALTEDVPDTNEDI

-215 EDVQALFSRYGYDIH
+215 EDVQALFSKYGYDIY
-230 SIFKNVD
+230 SIFDDED

-257 KDIKLNDD
+257 KEIKLNDD
-265 KKQSTKLA
+265 KKQSSKLA
-273 KIFVL
+273 NIFVL
-278 SNGEIVKMVLDN
+278 SNGEIVKTVLDN

-328 NSNRKGPGG
+328 KVNGKGPGG
-337 DGPIPADERGAF
+337 DGPINESVTGSF
-349 GNYLAIRDIIKG
+349 GKYLAIRNIIKS
-361 EDNDADINSMI
+361 EDNDADINAMI
-372 ERCGSVFVQCSARS
+372 ERSGSVFVQCSARS

-454 KLYNMRGESIY
+454 KLYNKRGESIY

-471 YRKKNYML
+471 DKRKYYKL
-479 KGYISSLKSGSMVG
+479 KGYISTPKSGSKGGM
-493 KILAGDTRDMLDMG
+493 ILAGDTRDMLDMG

-513 DIAFTKRDGE
+513 DIAFPKRNGE

-550 EYDTVI
+550 EYDRII

-584 EHLYDID
+584 EYLYDID

-600 LRVFETLF
+600 LRVFETLL
-608 SNGLGNLDGLFVAIT
+608 SNRLGNLDGLFVAIT

>member
-1 MEKFTKVI
+1 MEKFMKVI
-9 DKEIDRLNQE
+9 DKEINRLNQE

-27 NLYANKIKACENLL
+27 VNLENRRNIYSNLL
-41 FKFKQVVDI
+41 LKLKGVNN
-50 SDKNNYKE
+50 SKNV
-58 IFKINLGLLENV
+58 NLAFSIDMGLFENV
-70 FGDTENIIGD
+70 FGDTESVIND
-80 IKRIKSLNT
+80 IKRLKELKTMYNMFYIDNKQT
-89 LGSTYFGHTDMQ
+89 
-101 KLEIIKMAN
+101 LEIIGICK
-110 KYIEMLK
+110 KYSEILSDKIE
-117 EEIKFLEKE
+117 FLEKE

-151 DFTDVTKLLEFVKG
+151 DFTDVTKLLMFVKG
-165 MNISLNDK
+165 MNISLKDK

-188 AEALTEDVPDTEEI
+188 AETLTADVSDTEEI

-230 SIFKNVD
+230 SIFDDED

-265 KKQSTKLA
+265 KKQSSKLA
-273 KIFVL
+273 NIFVL
-278 SNGEIVKMVLDN
+278 SNGEIVKTVLDN

-313 LDFYPLFIKGNKSFD
+313 LNVYPLFIKGNKSFD
-328 NSNRKGPGG
+328 KVNGKGPGG
-337 DGPIPADERGAF
+337 DGPINESVTGSF
-349 GNYLAIRDIIKG
+349 GKYLAIRNIIKS
-361 EDNDADINSMI
+361 EDNDADINAMI
-372 ERCGSVFVQCSARS
+372 ERSGSVFVQCSARS

-454 KLYNMRGESIY
+454 KLYNKRGESIY

-471 YRKKNYML
+471 DKRKYYKL
-479 KGYISSLKSGSMVG
+479 KGYISTPKSGSKGGM
-493 KILAGDTRDMLDMG
+493 ILAGDTRDMLDMG

-513 DIAFTKRDGE
+513 DIAFPKRNGE

-550 EYDTVI
+550 EYDRII

-584 EHLYDID
+584 EYLYDID

-600 LRVFETLF
+600 LRVFETLL
-608 SNGLGNLDGLFVAIT
+608 SNRLGNLDGLFVAIT

>member
-9 DKEIDRLNQE
+9 DKEINRLNQE
-19 ISRINEDK
+19 ISRINEDRVNLENRRNIYSELLLKLKGVNNSK
-27 NLYANKIKACENLL
+27 NVNLAFSIDMGL
-41 FKFKQVVDI
+41 F
-50 SDKNNYKE
+50 
-58 IFKINLGLLENV
+58 ENV
-70 FGDTENIIGD
+70 FGDTESVIND
-80 IKRIKSLNT
+80 IKRLKELKTMYNMFYIDNKQT
-89 LGSTYFGHTDMQ
+89 
-101 KLEIIKMAN
+101 LEIIGICK
-110 KYIEMLK
+110 KYSEILSDKIE
-117 EEIKFLEKE
+117 FLEKE

-151 DFTDVTKLLEFVKG
+151 DFTDVTKLLMFVKD

-188 AEALTEDVPDTEEI
+188 AEALTEDVPDTNEDI

-215 EDVQALFSRYGYDIH
+215 EDVQALFSKYGYDIH
-230 SIFKNVD
+230 SIFDDED

-257 KDIKLNDD
+257 KEIKLNDD
-265 KKQSTKLA
+265 KKQSSKLA
-273 KIFVL
+273 NIFVL
-278 SNGEIVKMVLDN
+278 SNGEIVKTVLDN

-313 LDFYPLFIKGNKSFD
+313 LGFYPLFIKGNKSFD
-328 NSNRKGPGG
+328 KVNGKGPGG
-337 DGPIPADERGAF
+337 DGPINESVTGSF
-349 GNYLAIRDIIKG
+349 GKYLAIRNIIKS
-361 EDNDADINSMI
+361 EDNDADINAMI
-372 ERCGSVFVQCSARS
+372 ERSGSVFVQCSARS

-454 KLYNMRGESIY
+454 KLYNKRGESIY

-471 YRKKNYML
+471 DKRKYYKL
-479 KGYISSLKSGSMVG
+479 KGYISTPKSGSKGGM
-493 KILAGDTRDMLDMG
+493 ILAGDTRDMLDMG

-513 DIAFTKRDGE
+513 DIAFPKRNGE

-550 EYDTVI
+550 EYDRII

-584 EHLYDID
+584 EYLYDID

-600 LRVFETLF
+600 LRVFETLL
-608 SNGLGNLDGLFVAIT
+608 SNRLGNLDGLFVAIT

>member
-9 DKEIDRLNQE
+9 DKEIDRLNHE
-19 ISRINEDK
+19 ISRINEDRVNLENRRNIYSELLLKLKGVNNSK
-27 NLYANKIKACENLL
+27 NVNLAFSIDMGL
-41 FKFKQVVDI
+41 F
-50 SDKNNYKE
+50 
-58 IFKINLGLLENV
+58 ENV
-70 FGDTENIIGD
+70 FGDTESVIND
-80 IKRIKSLNT
+80 IKRLKELKAMYNMFYIDNKQT
-89 LGSTYFGHTDMQ
+89 
-101 KLEIIKMAN
+101 LEIIGICK
-110 KYIEMLK
+110 KYSEILSDKIE
-117 EEIKFLEKE
+117 FLEKE
-126 LEDSSK
+126 LDDSSK

-141 NIREIISRNI
+141 NIKEIISRNI
-151 DFTDVTKLLEFVKG
+151 DFNDVTKLLEFVKG
-165 MNISLNDK
+165 MNISLKDK

-188 AEALTEDVPDTEEI
+188 AETLTEDVPDTNEDI

-215 EDVQALFSRYGYDIH
+215 EDVQALFSKYGYDIH
-230 SIFKNVD
+230 SIFDDED

-257 KDIKLNDD
+257 KDIKLNND
-265 KKQSTKLA
+265 KKQSSKLA
-273 KIFVL
+273 NIFVL
-278 SNGEIVKMVLDN
+278 SNGEIVKTVLDN

-313 LDFYPLFIKGNKSFD
+313 LDFYPLFIKGNKSLD
-328 NSNRKGPGG
+328 KVNGKGPGG
-337 DGPIPADERGAF
+337 DGPINESVTGSF
-349 GNYLAIRDIIKG
+349 GNYLAIRNIIKS
-361 EDNDADINSMI
+361 EDNDADINAMI
-372 ERCGSVFVQCSARS
+372 ERSGSVFVQCSARS

-454 KLYNMRGESIY
+454 KLYNKRGESIY

-471 YRKKNYML
+471 DKRKYYKL
-479 KGYISSLKSGSMVG
+479 KGYISTPKSGSKGGM
-493 KILAGDTRDMLDMG
+493 ILAGDTRDMLDMG

-513 DIAFTKRDGE
+513 DIAFPKRNGE

-550 EYDTVI
+550 EYDRII

-584 EHLYDID
+584 EYLYDID

-600 LRVFETLF
+600 LRVFETLL
-608 SNGLGNLDGLFVAIT
+608 SNRLGNLDGLFVAIT

>member
-1 MEKFTKVI
+1 MKVI

-19 ISRINEDK
+19 ISRINEDRVNLENRRNIYSELLLKLKGVNNSK
-27 NLYANKIKACENLL
+27 NVNLAFSIDMGL
-41 FKFKQVVDI
+41 F
-50 SDKNNYKE
+50 
-58 IFKINLGLLENV
+58 ENV
-70 FGDTENIIGD
+70 FGDTESVIND
-80 IKRIKSLNT
+80 IKRLKELKTMYNMFYIDNKQT
-89 LGSTYFGHTDMQ
+89 
-101 KLEIIKMAN
+101 LEIIGICK
-110 KYIEMLK
+110 KYSEILSDKIE
-117 EEIKFLEKE
+117 FLEKE
-126 LEDSSK
+126 LEDSFK

-141 NIREIISRNI
+141 NIRGIISRNI
-151 DFTDVTKLLEFVKG
+151 DFNDVTKLLEFVKG
-165 MNISLNDK
+165 MNISLKDK

-188 AEALTEDVPDTEEI
+188 AETLTADVSDTEEI

-215 EDVQALFSRYGYDIH
+215 EDVQALFSKYGYDIH
-230 SIFKNVD
+230 SIFENVD

-257 KDIKLNDD
+257 KEIKLNDD
-265 KKQSTKLA
+265 KKQGSKLA
-273 KIFVL
+273 NIFVL
-278 SNGEIVKMVLDN
+278 SNGEIVKTVLDN

-328 NSNRKGPGG
+328 KVNGKGPGG
-337 DGPIPADERGAF
+337 DGPINESVTGSF
-349 GNYLAIRDIIKG
+349 GKYLAIRNIIKS
-361 EDNDADINSMI
+361 EDNDADINAMI
-372 ERCGSVFVQCSARS
+372 KRSGSVFVQCSAHS

-454 KLYNMRGESIY
+454 KLYNKRGESIY

-471 YRKKNYML
+471 DKRKYYKL
-479 KGYISSLKSGSMVG
+479 KGYISTPKSGSKGGM
-493 KILAGDTRDMLDMG
+493 ILAGDTRDMLDMG

-513 DIAFTKRDGE
+513 DIAFPKRNVE

-550 EYDTVI
+550 EYDRII

-584 EHLYDID
+584 EYLYDID

-600 LRVFETLF
+600 LRVFETLL
-608 SNGLGNLDGLFVAIT
+608 SNRLGNLDGLFVAIT

>member
-19 ISRINEDK
+19 ISRINEDRVNLENRRNIYSKLLLKLKGVNNSK
-27 NLYANKIKACENLL
+27 NVNLAFSIDMGL
-41 FKFKQVVDI
+41 F
-50 SDKNNYKE
+50 
-58 IFKINLGLLENV
+58 ENV
-70 FGDTENIIGD
+70 FGDTESVIND
-80 IKRIKSLNT
+80 IKRLKELKAMYNMFYIDNKQT
-89 LGSTYFGHTDMQ
+89 
-101 KLEIIKMAN
+101 LEIIGICK
-110 KYIEMLK
+110 KYSEILSDKIE
-117 EEIKFLEKE
+117 FLEKE

-165 MNISLNDK
+165 MNISLKDK

-188 AEALTEDVPDTEEI
+188 AETLTEDVSDTEEI

-215 EDVQALFSRYGYDIH
+215 EDVQALFSKYGYDIH
-230 SIFKNVD
+230 SIFDDED

-257 KDIKLNDD
+257 KEIKLNND
-265 KKQSTKLA
+265 KKQSSKLA
-273 KIFVL
+273 NIFVL
-278 SNGEIVKMVLDN
+278 SNGEIVKTVLDN

-313 LDFYPLFIKGNKSFD
+313 LDFYPLFIKGNKSLD
-328 NSNRKGPGG
+328 KVNGKGPGG
-337 DGPIPADERGAF
+337 DGPINESVTGSF
-349 GNYLAIRDIIKG
+349 GKYLAIRNIIKS
-361 EDNDADINSMI
+361 EDNDADINAMI
-372 ERCGSVFVQCSARS
+372 ERSGSVFVQCSARS

-454 KLYNMRGESIY
+454 KLYNKRGESIY

-471 YRKKNYML
+471 DKRKYYKL
-479 KGYISSLKSGSMVG
+479 KGYISTPKSGSKGGM
-493 KILAGDTRDMLDMG
+493 ILAGDTRDMLDMG

-513 DIAFTKRDGE
+513 DIAFPKRNGE

-550 EYDTVI
+550 EYDRII

-584 EHLYDID
+584 EYLYDID

-600 LRVFETLF
+600 LRVFETLL
-608 SNGLGNLDGLFVAIT
+608 SNRLGNLDGLFVAIT

-636 DKEIRGGTRDMAHD
+636 DKEIRGGTRDMAPD